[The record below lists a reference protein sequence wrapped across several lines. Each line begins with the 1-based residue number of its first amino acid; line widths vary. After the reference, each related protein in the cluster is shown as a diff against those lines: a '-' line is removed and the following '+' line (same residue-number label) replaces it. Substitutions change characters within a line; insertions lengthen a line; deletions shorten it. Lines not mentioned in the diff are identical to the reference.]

1 VLAGAAR
8 GWIIFAIVW
17 GSILFLSESAIQS
30 AFQNNNSSSVDQYN
44 SVVTHFN
51 DTRTAVQ
58 SAGNAAQTCST
69 VQCIRPSH
77 LAAADSFSSSADN
90 LQGMS
95 LPSNASGSARRL
107 ESDARQ
113 LSTVFKDLANSSD
126 ARAYQATANRSNL
139 SALLTSYSGD
149 TQNLLNKLRSDIS

>member
-1 VLAGAAR
+1 
-8 GWIIFAIVW
+8 
-17 GSILFLSESAIQS
+17 
-30 AFQNNNSSSVDQYN
+30 
-44 SVVTHFN
+44 
-51 DTRTAVQ
+51 
-58 SAGNAAQTCST
+58 
-69 VQCIRPSH
+69 
-77 LAAADSFSSSADN
+77 
-90 LQGMS
+90 MS
-95 LPSNASGSARRL
+95 LPGNASGSARRL

>member
-58 SAGNAAQTCST
+58 RAGNAAQTCST

-95 LPSNASGSARRL
+95 LPGNASGSARRL